1 MGSILSAT
9 RKPKAQP
16 EAHQDPEWTT
26 EIKTLPIDV
35 LFCDE
40 YQRDLSAP
48 WLYPKAGLPRTLNLA
63 MIGTPAVSD
72 RGTGEF
78 AIVDGQHRVELLRLH
93 GVASVK
99 CEVHQGLTYQDEAIL
114 FYLLNENRRA
124 QTTRGTHHAR
134 VQGRD
139 AVSLAIEEIV
149 ARHGFSTGSGGSG
162 VIRSPKP
169 LYDAYEKYSPQA
181 LDIALLLI
189 NAWDPERVDKES
201 LSSPMIRGLALLI
214 HTYDEEIVPKQF
226 IQRLLKITPTRVKR
240 EAHDSTQGGAQW
252 TRVARRLLEEYNH
265 RRVNRLDPR
274 RLDRGSWL

>member
-1 MGSILSAT
+1 MGSILSPT
-9 RKPKAQP
+9 RKTKAEP
-16 EAHQDPEWTT
+16 ETHKDPGWTA
-26 EIKTLPIDV
+26 EIQTLPIEL
-35 LFCDE
+35 LFCDS
-40 YQRDLSAP
+40 YQRDLSP
-48 WLYPKAGLPRTLNLA
+48 KWLHPKAGLPRPLNLA

-72 RGTGEF
+72 RGTGQF
-78 AIVDGQHRVELLRLH
+78 AVVDGQHRVELLRLH
-93 GVASVK
+93 GVASVN

-139 AVSLAIEEIV
+139 QVSLEIERIV
-149 ARHGFSTGSGGSG
+149 SRHGFATGNGGAG

-181 LDIALLLI
+181 LDVALMLI
-189 NAWDPERVDKES
+189 NAWDPERVDKDA

-214 HTYDEEIVPKQF
+214 HTYGTEIVPKQF
-226 IQRLLKITPTRVKR
+226 VQRLLKITPTRVKR
-240 EAHDSTQGGAQW
+240 EANDSTQGGAQW

-265 RRVNRLDPR
+265 RRVNRLDAQ
-274 RLDRGSWL
+274 RLERGSWL